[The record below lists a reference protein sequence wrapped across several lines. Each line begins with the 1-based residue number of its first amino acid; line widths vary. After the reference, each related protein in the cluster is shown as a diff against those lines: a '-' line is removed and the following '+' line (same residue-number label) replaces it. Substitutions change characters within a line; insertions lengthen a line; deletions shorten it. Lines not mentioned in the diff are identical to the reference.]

1 MSFVLNGS
9 GHLLRVGGG
18 VTSLAEFT
26 ILGATK
32 RTSTQTGNRALASI
46 RTNGETS
53 GHNILLY
60 NGGFGSDA
68 APVIIADYGLD
79 AANPN
84 VLMPLDEWQWWA
96 IVGDGTTITLYQLVD
111 DVWESDSCSQGS
123 WTPNR
128 LYLGDTN
135 LGTERLT
142 AKYAHIREWNAIFNE
157 AQLLAETNSNVP
169 VITTDLV
176 SSKSG
181 LGANLTAALLGQS
194 GTTFTTSGTVTLDT
208 DEPTFSATADII
220 VSQTLADFSKA
231 VTASTINEAAVAQTV
246 DDFTAV
252 VELGGDADID
262 ADVAVAQ
269 SLGDFTKSVT
279 VSVDGEDPEAPG
291 EFTFTVVLSEEAVV
305 SQTISDFTQFVSIS
319 LGIPAEL
326 NIGVIQG
333 IGDFSNLM
341 VIQNSTGAPAR
352 PEYNTVTCG
361 PGELGTPVRR
371 GIVNVRKEYSRP
383 WPTK

>member
-53 GHNILLY
+53 GHNIFLY

-208 DEPTFSATADII
+208 DEPTFSATADVI
-220 VSQTLADFSKA
+220 VSQALADFTKT
-231 VTASTINEAAVAQTV
+231 VTASTINESDVTQTMADFTQEFTLGGNADSDADVTQELADFTQSVLLSDEDGPVLGEGQFVFTVELAEAVVVAQTIE
-246 DDFTAV
+246 DFT
-252 VELGGDADID
+252 
-262 ADVAVAQ
+262 
-269 SLGDFTKSVT
+269 F
-279 VSVDGEDPEAPG
+279 
-291 EFTFTVVLSEEAVV
+291 EFTGNL
-305 SQTISDFTQFVSIS
+305 DF
-319 LGIPAEL
+319 PAEL
-326 NIGVIQG
+326 NVGVIQV
-333 IGDFSNLM
+333 IGDFSNRM
-341 VIQNSTGAPAR
+341 VIQNSTRAPAR

-371 GIVNVRKEYSRP
+371 GLVNIRKEFHRP
-383 WPTK
+383 WPSR